1 VDKVKSKQ
9 QLCHNWRKETVRKQ
23 PTMFEANDN
32 MMATSAV
39 EQCVRG
45 LAANKEA
52 AAPHFNGHVE
62 EVN

>member
-1 VDKVKSKQ
+1 
-9 QLCHNWRKETVRKQ
+9 
-23 PTMFEANDN
+23 MFEANDN